1 MLRTQLELEPWEI
14 EVAFHTDNLGL
25 DPDEARTFTILRWLY
40 HGDLRPLQAA
50 IVEGRKID
58 GAVFVFLVDMISGDT
73 RRLGRPPPYCLRAVR
88 PLHRGRPK
96 KPELDAR
103 RIIAALAYERQ
114 TGKSD
119 EKFERVARAIGTSD
133 RTVRREVTAS
143 RKAQNKRAK

>member
-1 MLRTQLELEPWEI
+1 MLELEHPWEI
-14 EVAFHTDNLGL
+14 EVAFYTNERDI
-25 DPDEARTFTILRWLY
+25 DPDQARIFMMLRWLY
-40 HGDLRPLQAA
+40 TGDLRPLEAA
-50 IVEGRKID
+50 IVEGREID
-58 GAVFVFLVDMISGDT
+58 RAVLNLLADMISSDT
-73 RRLGRPPPYCLRAVR
+73 SRLGKPPPYRLTAVKLR
-88 PLHRGRPK
+88 RGRPK
-96 KPELDAR
+96 EPELFAR

>member
-14 EVAFHTDNLGL
+14 EVAFFTDERGCE
-25 DPDEARTFTILRWLY
+25 PDEARTFVMLRWLY
-40 HGDLRPLQAA
+40 YGDLRPLQAA

-73 RRLGRPPPYCLRAVR
+73 RRLGRPPPYCLKAV

-119 EKFERVARAIGTSD
+119 EKFERVARAFGTSD
-133 RTVRREVTAS
+133 RTVRRDVTAS
-143 RKAQNKRAK
+143 RKYKRAK

>member
-14 EVAFHTDNLGL
+14 EVAFYTDNLGL

-73 RRLGRPPPYCLRAVR
+73 RRLGRPPPYCLKAV